1 VNLKIDHANKI
12 TLPQH
17 SYTLPNTELEK
28 SHKSQDKP
36 ARTQTEKHVL
46 ADE

>member
-1 VNLKIDHANKI
+1 MGEI
-12 TLPQH
+12 PQFE
-17 SYTLPNTELEK
+17 SRPKTDLEN
-28 SHKSQDKP
+28 SHKSQEMT